1 LGKKGKRAMP
11 KQSQAVELHPEEVAY
26 LKRYVN
32 QGKRS
37 ARAIKR
43 AHLLLHRHA
52 GKSPQESAEL
62 SGVSLATIYNVCHR
76 YHAEGVEAAL
86 EERPRSGQPR
96 KLQLHHEAK
105 LTVLACSEPPDG
117 QARWSVRLLHDKAI
131 ELGLVED
138 VGRDT
143 IRLFLKKMHS
153 SRG

>member
-1 LGKKGKRAMP
+1 MP
-11 KQSQAVELHPEEVAY
+11 KRSQPVELRTDETAY
-26 LKRYVN
+26 LQRYIS

-43 AHLLLHRHA
+43 AHVLLHRHA
-52 GKSPQESAEL
+52 GKRPQESAEL
-62 SGVSLATIYNVCHR
+62 AGVSLATVYHICHR

-96 KLQLHHEAK
+96 KLQLHHEVA
-105 LTVLACSEPPDG
+105 LTVLACSEPPNG
-117 QARWSVRLLHDKAI
+117 QVRWSVRLLHDKAI
-131 ELGLVED
+131 ELGIVED

-143 IRLFLKKMHS
+143 IRLFLKKIHS

>member
-1 LGKKGKRAMP
+1 MP
-11 KQSQAVELHPEEVAY
+11 KLSQPVELQSEEALY
-26 LKRYVN
+26 LKGYIS
-32 QGKRS
+32 QGKHS

-52 GKSPQESAEL
+52 GKSPKESAEL
-62 SGVSLATIYNVCHR
+62 AGVSLATVYNVCHR

-86 EERPRSGQPR
+86 AERARSGQPR
-96 KLQLHHEAK
+96 KLQLHHEAA

-131 ELGLVED
+131 EVGIVED

>member
-1 LGKKGKRAMP
+1 MP
-11 KQSQAVELHPEEVAY
+11 KRSQAIELQPEEEAY
-26 LKRYVN
+26 LKRFIS

-43 AHLLLHRHA
+43 AHLLLYRHA

-62 SGVSLATIYNVCHR
+62 AVVSPATVYNVCQR
-76 YHAEGVEAAL
+76 YHREGIEAAL
-86 EERPRSGQPR
+86 KERARSGQPR
-96 KLQLHHEAK
+96 KLQLHHEAA

-131 ELGLVED
+131 ELGIVED

-143 IRLFLKKMHS
+143 IRLFLKKMHLN
-153 SRG
+153 RG

>member
-1 LGKKGKRAMP
+1 MP
-11 KQSQAVELHPEEVAY
+11 KTTQPIELSAAEQKY
-26 LKRYVN
+26 LQEYVS

-43 AHLLLHRHA
+43 AHLLLQRHA

-62 SGVSLATIYNVCHR
+62 AGVSLGTVYNVCHR

-86 EERPRSGQPR
+86 VEKPRSGQPR
-96 KLQLHHEAK
+96 KLSLRHEAD
-105 LTVLACSEPPDG
+105 LTVLACSQPPDG
-117 QARWSVRLLHDKAI
+117 RNQWSVRLLHDKAI
-131 ELGLVED
+131 EMGIVED

-153 SRG
+153 NPG

>member
-1 LGKKGKRAMP
+1 MP
-11 KQSQAVELHPEEVAY
+11 KRSQPVELQTEEEAY
-26 LKRYVN
+26 LKGYIS

-62 SGVSLATIYNVCHR
+62 AGVSLATVYYVCHR
-76 YHAEGVEAAL
+76 YHAEGVKAAL
-86 EERPRSGQPR
+86 AERARSGQPR
-96 KLQLHHEAK
+96 KLQLHHEAA

-131 ELGLVED
+131 ELGIVED

-143 IRLFLKKMHS
+143 IRLFLKKMHLN
-153 SRG
+153 RG

>member
-1 LGKKGKRAMP
+1 MP
-11 KQSQAVELHPEEVAY
+11 KISQPIELQSEEKAY
-26 LKRYVN
+26 LEQYIR

-52 GKSPQESAEL
+52 GLSPQESAKL
-62 SGVSLATIYNVCHR
+62 AGVSLATVYNVCHR

-86 EERPRSGQPR
+86 TEKPRSGQPR
-96 KLQLHHEAK
+96 KLNLHHEAE

-131 ELGLVED
+131 ELGIVED

-143 IRLFLKKMHS
+143 IRLFLKKTHS

>member
-1 LGKKGKRAMP
+1 MP
-11 KQSQAVELHPEEVAY
+11 KTSPPIELNTEEQKY
-26 LKRYVN
+26 LEKYVS

-62 SGVSLATIYNVCHR
+62 AGVSVGTVYNVCRR
-76 YHAEGVEAAL
+76 YREEGVEAAL
-86 EERPRSGQPR
+86 VEKPRSGQPR
-96 KLQLHHEAK
+96 KLDLRQQAN
-105 LTVLACSEPPDG
+105 LTVLACSQPPDG
-117 QARWSVRLLHDKAI
+117 QARWSVRLLRDKAV
-131 ELGLVED
+131 ELGLVEV

-143 IRLFLKKMHS
+143 IRLFLKKTNS

>member
-1 LGKKGKRAMP
+1 MP
-11 KQSQAVELHPEEVAY
+11 KQSQPVELQPEEEAY
-26 LKRYVN
+26 LKRYVS
-32 QGKRS
+32 QGKQS

-62 SGVSLATIYNVCHR
+62 AGVSLATVYNVCHR

-86 EERPRSGQPR
+86 EEKPRSGQPR
-96 KLQLHHEAK
+96 KLQLHHEAA

-117 QARWSVRLLHDKAI
+117 RARWSVRLLHDKAI
-131 ELGLVED
+131 ELGIVDD

-143 IRLFLKKMHS
+143 IRLFLKKMHLNH
-153 SRG
+153 G

>member
-1 LGKKGKRAMP
+1 MP
-11 KQSQAVELHPEEVAY
+11 KISQPVELDGKEEAY
-26 LKRYVN
+26 LRGYVS
-32 QGKRS
+32 QGKRN

-52 GKSPQESAEL
+52 GKSPKESAEL
-62 SGVSLATIYNVCHR
+62 AGVSLATVYYVCHR

-86 EERPRSGQPR
+86 TERPRSGQPR
-96 KLQLHHEAK
+96 KLNLHHEAA

-131 ELGLVED
+131 EVGIVED

-143 IRLFLKKMHS
+143 IRLFLKKTHS

>member
-1 LGKKGKRAMP
+1 MP
-11 KQSQAVELHPEEVAY
+11 KISQPIELTTEEEAY
-26 LKRYVN
+26 LKRYVS

-43 AHLLLHRHA
+43 AHLLLYRHA
-52 GKSPQESAEL
+52 GQSPQESAEWA
-62 SGVSLATIYNVCHR
+62 GVSLATVYNVCHR
-76 YHAEGVEAAL
+76 YQAEGVEAAL

-96 KLQLHHEAK
+96 KLQLHHEAA

-131 ELGLVED
+131 ELGIVED

-143 IRLFLKKMHS
+143 IRLFLKKTHL

>member
-1 LGKKGKRAMP
+1 MP
-11 KQSQAVELHPEEVAY
+11 KRSQPIELSPEEQEH
-26 LKRYVN
+26 LHRYVS

-62 SGVSLATIYNVCHR
+62 VGVSLGTVYNVCHR

-86 EERPRSGQPR
+86 VEKPRSGQPR
-96 KLQLHHEAK
+96 KLTLRHEAE
-105 LTVLACSEPPDG
+105 LTVLACSQPPDG
-117 QARWSVRLLHDKAI
+117 RNRWRVRLLHDKAI
-131 ELGLVED
+131 EMGIVED

-153 SRG
+153 NRG

>member
-1 LGKKGKRAMP
+1 MP
-11 KQSQAVELHPEEVAY
+11 KISQPVELDGKEEAY
-26 LKRYVN
+26 LKGYVS

-52 GKSPQESAEL
+52 GKSPKESAEL
-62 SGVSLATIYNVCHR
+62 AGVSLATVYYVCHR

-86 EERPRSGQPR
+86 TERARSGQPR
-96 KLQLHHEAK
+96 KLNLQHEAA

-131 ELGLVED
+131 ELGIVED

-143 IRLFLKKMHS
+143 IRLFLKKTHS

>member
-1 LGKKGKRAMP
+1 MP
-11 KQSQAVELHPEEVAY
+11 KLSQPIELQPEEAAY
-26 LKRYVN
+26 LKRYIN

-43 AHLLLHRHA
+43 AHILLHRHA
-52 GKSPQESAEL
+52 GKSPQASAEL
-62 SGVSLATIYNVCHR
+62 AGVSLATVYNVCHR
-76 YHAEGVEAAL
+76 YHAEGAAAAL
-86 EERPRSGQPR
+86 VEKPRSGQPR
-96 KLQLHHEAK
+96 KLQLHHEAA

-143 IRLFLKKMHS
+143 IRLFLKKTHLN
-153 SRG
+153 RG

>member
-1 LGKKGKRAMP
+1 MP
-11 KQSQAVELHPEEVAY
+11 KISQPVELDSKEEAY
-26 LKRYVN
+26 LKGYVS

-52 GKSPQESAEL
+52 GKSPKESAEL
-62 SGVSLATIYNVCHR
+62 AGVSLATVYNVCHR

-86 EERPRSGQPR
+86 TERPRSGQPR
-96 KLQLHHEAK
+96 RLNLHHEAA

-131 ELGLVED
+131 ELGIVED

-143 IRLFLKKMHS
+143 IRLFLKKTHS

>member
-1 LGKKGKRAMP
+1 MP
-11 KQSQAVELHPEEVAY
+11 KQSQPVKLQSEEVAY
-26 LKRYVN
+26 LERYVS

-62 SGVSLATIYNVCHR
+62 AGVSLSTVYYVCHR

-86 EERPRSGQPR
+86 TERARSGQPR
-96 KLQLHHEAK
+96 KLNLHHEAA

-117 QARWSVRLLHDKAI
+117 HARWSVRLLHDKAI
-131 ELGLVED
+131 EVGIVED

-143 IRLFLKKMHS
+143 IRLFLKKMLS
-153 SRG
+153 NRG

>member
-1 LGKKGKRAMP
+1 MP
-11 KQSQAVELHPEEVAY
+11 KQSQPVKLQTEEKAY
-26 LKRYVN
+26 LERYVS

-62 SGVSLATIYNVCHR
+62 AGVSLSTVYHVCHR

-86 EERPRSGQPR
+86 TERARSGQPR
-96 KLQLHHEAK
+96 KLNLHHEAA

-117 QARWSVRLLHDKAI
+117 EARWSVRLLHDKAI
-131 ELGLVED
+131 EVGIVED

-153 SRG
+153 NRG

>member
-1 LGKKGKRAMP
+1 MP
-11 KQSQAVELHPEEVAY
+11 KQSQPVKLQSEEVAY
-26 LKRYVN
+26 LERYVS

-62 SGVSLATIYNVCHR
+62 AGVSLSTVYYVCHR

-86 EERPRSGQPR
+86 TERARSGQPR
-96 KLQLHHEAK
+96 KLNLHHEVA

-117 QARWSVRLLHDKAI
+117 HARWSVRLLHDKAI
-131 ELGLVED
+131 EVGIVED

-143 IRLFLKKMHS
+143 IRLFLKKMLS
-153 SRG
+153 NRG

>member
-1 LGKKGKRAMP
+1 MP
-11 KQSQAVELHPEEVAY
+11 KISQPIELHSEEEAY
-26 LKRYVN
+26 LNRYVS
-32 QGKRS
+32 QGQRS

-43 AHLLLHRHA
+43 AHLLLHRHT

-62 SGVSLATIYNVCHR
+62 AGVSLATVYNVCHR

-86 EERPRSGQPR
+86 VEKARSGQPR
-96 KLQLHHEAK
+96 KLQLHHEAQ

-131 ELGLVED
+131 ELGIVED

-143 IRLFLKKMHS
+143 IRLFLKKMPLN
-153 SRG
+153 RG